1 MVDKWVRVG
10 ERIIMTVK
18 KRKEKKNMQI
28 EKDPSKHA
36 NYFLNIHDI

>member
-18 KRKEKKNMQI
+18 KRKEKKKCKLRKI
-28 EKDPSKHA
+28 PASTPIT
-36 NYFLNIHDI
+36 F